1 MTLGPELGATRG
13 SHPQNDEPAFDV
25 GGFVSLLWRR
35 RLSILLI
42 TVVGGA
48 AGVAYSRFTPVSYL
62 GSARLNIVQSAGS
75 AAATDAVAR
84 FQPLLQNESVVTA
97 ALTEAGLANLP
108 VAEVRGAVTS
118 RIGTPANLLV
128 VEARWPEADAAGRI
142 ADSVARAAMAAL
154 RNQQATQAAATLDG
168 LTKEL
173 ATAGAQLEKAR
184 EAFVTFRRG
193 NQTEASR
200 TDLDIIA
207 TRQRELGDVQAEIPA
222 ERARLKTAQERL
234 ARTPATISGSSR
246 EVSDVATEIAAER
259 GRLQSLRNRLA
270 KVSPTVFLNRS
281 TEPVPVELPNPN
293 QNPNPNAAA
302 NVPSRADLVAEGQA
316 APGNFRLETF
326 NPEYNILA
334 QLVAASEARVA
345 GLEARRDA
353 LIRAAESPSRRTSA
367 SPVRSELSDDLRAE
381 GGRADVPNPEYSVVL
396 QQALTSETRL
406 AGLEARRDY
415 LAGLDHNRQR
425 QSMLTEVTLSEL
437 KQAEVQSDMTRAQQA
452 RDRIAES
459 VVQAQRATVNQ
470 STGLE
475 LIDQPPTAGQL
486 AGPRTTAALA
496 RGLASGFLLAVFGVF
511 FFSGLSTSF
520 GRRRA

>member
-1 MTLGPELGATRG
+1 MTAGPDLDSPRVPVSRSDDLGFDAWGLG
-13 SHPQNDEPAFDV
+13 V
-25 GGFVSLLWRR
+25 KLWRFR
-35 RLSILLI
+35 LLI
-42 TVVGGA
+42 LVITLAGGA
-48 AGVAYSRFTPVSYL
+48 AGIAYIRVTPVVYL

-84 FQPLLQNESVVTA
+84 FQPLLQNESVVRT
-97 ALTEAGLANLP
+97 ALTEAGLVSLP
-108 VAEVRGAVTS
+108 VADVRGAVTS

-173 ATAGAQLEKAR
+173 ATAGEQLEKAR
-184 EAFVTFRRG
+184 EAFVAFRRG

-207 TRQRELGDVQAEIPA
+207 TRQRELGDVLAEIPA

-234 ARTPATISGSSR
+234 ARTPASISGSPR
-246 EVSDVATEIAAER
+246 ELVDIATEIAAER

-281 TEPVPVELPNPN
+281 SEPVPTEMPSPG
-293 QNPNPNAAA
+293 AT
-302 NVPSRADLVAEGQA
+302 VPSRELAAEGQT

-326 NPEYNILA
+326 NPEYSTLS

-345 GLEARRDA
+345 GLEARRDVLA
-353 LIRAAESPSRRTSA
+353 RAAEAPNRRTSA
-367 SPVRSELSDDLRAE
+367 SPAVRSDLSDDLRPE
-381 GGRADVPNPEYSVVL
+381 GGRADIPNPEYSAVL

-415 LAGLDHNRQR
+415 LATLDHNRQR
-425 QSMLTEVTLSEL
+425 QTMLTEVTLSEL
-437 KQAEVQSDMTRAQQA
+437 KLAEVQSDMTRAQQA
-452 RDRIAES
+452 RDRIAEA
-459 VVQAQRATVNQ
+459 VVQAQRATANQ

-486 AGPRTTAALA
+486 AGPRTTAAMA

-511 FFSGLSTSF
+511 FFEGLATSFF
-520 GRRRA
+520 GRRA